1 MLHIKNL
8 DEGLP
13 VFKALASEI
22 RVRIVK
28 LLLDNGE
35 MNMNELAGA
44 LGVTNGA
51 LTSHV
56 RMLEE
61 SGLIS
66 VLTESGGHGNQKL
79 CRVRQEKIL
88 VMWSPN

>member
-22 RVRIVK
+22 RIRIVK

-35 MNMNELAGA
+35 MNMNELAADTGTRSCA
-44 LGVTNGA
+44 VC
-51 LTSHV
+51 V
-56 RMLEE
+56 RRR
-61 SGLIS
+61 SWW
-66 VLTESGGHGNQKL
+66 T
-79 CRVRQEKIL
+79 
-88 VMWSPN
+88 WFPN